1 MSPKGTE
8 IESHTAIWED
18 GTVSA
23 STLPTV
29 ETTLVLGLEQP
40 GDRDWGA
47 WSRVSQ
53 RQAAAERAGEPG
65 RATFLKDL
73 VDHGTDSTLCS
84 DGDGKTPEGL
94 EPREDMSSL
103 PL

>member
-1 MSPKGTE
+1 MSPKGIE
-8 IESHTAIWED
+8 IESHRAIWED
-18 GTVSA
+18 RTVSA

-29 ETTLVLGLEQP
+29 ETALVLGLEQP
-40 GDRDWGA
+40 GDRGWGA

-65 RATFLKDL
+65 RATFLRDL

-84 DGDGKTPEGL
+84 DGDRKTPEEL
-94 EPREDMSSL
+94 EPREEMSSL

>member
-1 MSPKGTE
+1 MSPKGIE

-18 GTVSA
+18 RTVSA
-23 STLPTV
+23 STLSTV
-29 ETTLVLGLEQP
+29 ETLVLGLEQP
-40 GDRDWGA
+40 GDRGGGGD

-53 RQAAAERAGEPG
+53 REAAAERAGEPG
-65 RATFLKDL
+65 RATFLREL

-84 DGDGKTPEGL
+84 EDDGKTPEGL
-94 EPREDMSSL
+94 EPREGMNSL